1 MKHLLITG
9 ASSGIGR
16 AFVSKAIASG
26 ARISITGRDA
36 GRLTAVWQQVPTS
49 QRGVCQAV
57 ELQDAAALRDFCL
70 QLQLCRDPQTNKA
83 MPITDLVLCAGL
95 NSSRSSAHRPE
106 YRAIEQMMAVNFLA
120 NVRLI
125 EALLPTMVSLAN
137 PQCSPSILAL
147 LSTCCLYSN
156 ANLAAYSASKAALDA
171 YLNVLRREL
180 EGSGVRVL
188 SMYPGGT
195 DTEFRP
201 NARPDYLAAEDVAD
215 AMLAMLQAPA
225 NAQWH
230 QLVLRPAVERN
241 YG

>member
-1 MKHLLITG
+1 MKHLLVTG

-16 AFVSKAIASG
+16 AFVHKAVAAG
-26 ARISITGRDA
+26 QRVSITGRDA
-36 GRLTAVWQQVPTS
+36 SRLAAVWQRVPMA
-49 QRGVCQAV
+49 QRGICQAV

-70 QLQLCRDPQTNKA
+70 QLQLCRDPQSNKA
-83 MPITDLVLCAGL
+83 MPVTDLVLCAGL

-125 EALLPTMVSLAN
+125 EALLPAMQAIAG
-137 PQCSPSILAL
+137 PACSPSVLAL

-156 ANLAAYSASKAALDA
+156 PNLAAYSASKAALDA

-201 NARPDYLAAEDVAD
+201 NPRPDYLAADDVAD
-215 AMLAMLQAPA
+215 AMLAMLQAPV

>member
-26 ARISITGRDA
+26 ARVSITGRDA
-36 GRLTAVWQQVPTS
+36 GRLTAVWQQVPTA

-70 QLQLCRDPQTNKA
+70 QLQLCRDPYSNKA
-83 MPITDLVLCAGL
+83 MPVTDLVLCAGL

-125 EALLPTMVSLAN
+125 EALLPAMQAIAS
-137 PQCSPSILAL
+137 PDCSPSVLAL

-156 ANLAAYSASKAALDA
+156 PNLAAYSASKAALDA

-201 NARPDYLAAEDVAD
+201 NPRPDYLAADDVAD
-215 AMLAMLQAPA
+215 AMLAMLQAPV